1 MKLTRTFILS
11 LLTVFLFSAC
21 HHSYDD
27 VNEEKQQ
34 DVKDMRVL
42 PVTIS
47 FAANVMSDKE
57 MTRAIGDPGAG
68 DLFELPKYVYVYVF
82 GYGTVDKTGTPHLLQ
97 PNVGNPVALSS
108 NLADWS
114 VNANGNIYTY
124 NHTIDILV
132 GDANS
137 FRSGEVYVVASVE
150 RIDGIAPTGATDAER
165 FTDLKNK
172 KFDIPGS
179 CFTSAERAG
188 GTAPDAATALA
199 KRERF
204 LKNLYSSPSNLFYEW
219 KNNAY
224 TVEDG
229 EYKILT
235 DRSEYAQYYG
245 TVLDAGSKIPHVSMV
260 LYHVAARLD
269 VMWDVKK
276 TAKGQENTSR
286 RITGIKVSN
295 MQSKNCSLFTPT
307 ENTAVTN
314 SNYTTVG
321 GYTESFLPYG
331 SNNASLFWQGREVR
345 YVIQQGKNNVPF
357 TGTIQLNG
365 TEEKTLD
372 ATIQINTPY
381 NFIFTSWM
389 RGYIEI

>member
-11 LLTVFLFSAC
+11 LLTVVLFSAC
-21 HHSYDD
+21 HHAYDD

-97 PNVGNPVALSS
+97 PNTGNPVALSS
-108 NLADWS
+108 NLSDWS

-132 GDANS
+132 GDANN
-137 FRSGEVYVVASVE
+137 FKSGEVYVVASME
-150 RIDGIAPTGATDAER
+150 EIEGINPTGADDA
-165 FTDLKNK
+165 DKLVNLKAK
-172 KFDIPGS
+172 TFDIPAH

-188 GTAPDAATALA
+188 GTAPDAESAAA
-199 KRERF
+199 SRERF

-224 TVEDG
+224 TVENG

-269 VMWDVKK
+269 VMWDVQKDAEGHEPANK
-276 TAKGQENTSR
+276 
-286 RITGIKVSN
+286 RITGIKVTN
-295 MQSKNCSLFTPT
+295 LKSKGCKLFTPT
-307 ENTAVTN
+307 ENAVVTGGNYSTA
-314 SNYTTVG
+314 G

-331 SNNASLFWQGREVR
+331 STNASMFWQGREVR
-345 YVIQQGKNNVPF
+345 YVIQQGDNNIPL
-357 TGTIQLNG
+357 TGNLQLNG
-365 TEEKTLD
+365 SAERPLS
-372 ATIQINTPY
+372 ATIQMETPY
-381 NFIFTSWM
+381 SDIFTSWM
-389 RGYIEI
+389 RGYIKL